1 MDRRPRARALVATAL
16 EAVEAEIA
24 APCHGLC
31 PTQLDTCRATLQR
44 YLRELDQ
51 GALPPRGDRDE
62 PLGRLVADAWGFEV
76 PLAPVVL
83 QAERAWRTC

>member
-1 MDRRPRARALVATAL
+1 MDRRPRARTLVATAL
-16 EAVEAEIA
+16 AAGEAELA
-24 APCHGLC
+24 TPRHRLC
-31 PTQLDTCRATLQR
+31 RDQLVTCRTTLER
-44 YLRELDQ
+44 YLAELDA

-62 PLGRLVADAWGFEV
+62 TLGRLVADAWGFDV

>member
-1 MDRRPRARALVATAL
+1 MDRRPRARTLVATAL
-16 EAVEAEIA
+16 AAVEAELA
-24 APCHGLC
+24 TPRHRLC
-31 PTQLDTCRATLQR
+31 RDQLLACRTTLER
-44 YLRELDQ
+44 YLAEIDA

-62 PLGRLVADAWGFEV
+62 PLGRLVADAWGFDV